1 MCTHSWC
8 SLPQGSA
15 VVCSLKTGD
24 YLPQVSDTALA
35 LATSLGGPLPEQEL
49 AEGEE
54 YLKSL
59 NEWRVKTYKEG
70 VEKLV
75 DLFEAGN
82 L

>member
-1 MCTHSWC
+1 M
-8 SLPQGSA
+8 
-15 VVCSLKTGD
+15 VRSLKTGAF
-24 YLPQVSDTALA
+24 LPQVSETTLA
-35 LATSLGGPLPEQEL
+35 LATSLGGSLPEQEL

-54 YLKSL
+54 YLKTL
-59 NEWRVKTYKEG
+59 NECRVKTYKEG

>member
-1 MCTHSWC
+1 MSE
-8 SLPQGSA
+8 
-15 VVCSLKTGD
+15 
-24 YLPQVSDTALA
+24 TALA

-49 AEGEE
+49 VEGEE

-59 NEWRVKTYKEG
+59 NECRVKTYKEG